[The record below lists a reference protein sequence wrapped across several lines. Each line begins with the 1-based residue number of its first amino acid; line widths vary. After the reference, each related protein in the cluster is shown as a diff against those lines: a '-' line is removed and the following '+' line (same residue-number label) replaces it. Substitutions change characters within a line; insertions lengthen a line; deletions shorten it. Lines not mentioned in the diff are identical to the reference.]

1 MKLVR
6 LLTYYFA
13 KPLRYLLVLSLF
25 LSFIIK
31 AQENKIDPE
40 EEDYYDDD
48 ETEVLTLEDQKI
60 KIEPVNPTLTL
71 SRRYVKPKDFLFFR
85 SFEDEV
91 KEVPDDLFDINLD
104 KSEIKVKNYKDLIN
118 RKRK

>member
-1 MKLVR
+1 MKLGK
-6 LLTYYFA
+6 LLTYYFT
-13 KPLRYLLVLSLF
+13 KPLKYLLVLSLF
-25 LSFIIK
+25 FSFIIK
-31 AQENKIDPE
+31 AQENEIDSE
-40 EEDYYDDD
+40 EEDYYDD
-48 ETEVLTLEDQKI
+48 ETEVLTLEDQRI